1 MNPALPSRSLRRS
14 SSGRSGFT
22 LVETIMSIG
31 IIAIFL
37 SVVLTTNVI
46 AQRSYILIRD
56 HDDLAR
62 QIRSAKIEVEEALRT
77 ADMVLESGESPAYL
91 TLLCGTGDSATNVI
105 SFIHDPEQETF
116 FKITE
121 KTNVTPLLTD
131 CEEISF
137 NLLQRQYEPIT
148 TNTPVLNLPPLLPL
162 TLGSCQA
169 VEFHWL
175 CRKYW
180 DEEKTRPSAEQ
191 SGQILVRLRN

>member
-1 MNPALPSRSLRRS
+1 LRRG

-37 SVVLTTNVI
+37 SVVLTTNII
-46 AQRSYILIRD
+46 AQRSYLLIRD

-62 QIRSAKIEVEEALRT
+62 QIRAAKIEVEEALRT

-105 SFIHDPEQETF
+105 SFIYDPDQDTF

-169 VEFHWL
+169 VSFTGSAANTGM
-175 CRKYW
+175 K
-180 DEEKTRPSAEQ
+180 KRPAPAQ
-191 SGQILVRLRN
+191 SNQARFWSR

>member
-1 MNPALPSRSLRRS
+1 MNPVPLSCPLRCS
-14 SSGRSGFT
+14 SSGRSAFT
-22 LVETIMSIG
+22 LVEMIMSIG

-37 SVVLTTNVI
+37 SVVLTTNII
-46 AQRSYILIRD
+46 AQRSYLLIRD
-56 HDDLAR
+56 NDDLAR
-62 QIRSAKIEVEEALRT
+62 QIRSAKMEVEEALRT
-77 ADMVLESGESPAYL
+77 ADMVLEAGDSPAYL
-91 TLLCGTGDSATNVI
+91 TLLCGSGDSATNVI
-105 SFIHDPEQETF
+105 SFIHDPELHTF

-121 KTNVTPLLTD
+121 ETNVTPLLEN

-137 NLLQRQYEPIT
+137 NLLQRQYEPIS
-148 TNTPVLNLPPLLPL
+148 TNTPVLNLPTLLPH

-191 SGQILVRLRN
+191 SGQVLVRLRN